1 MILKGF
7 VFFCESNFNKNNKP
21 SDTLAKYCEFP
32 TLASSDQVRAYF
44 PNRLFFNS
52 LNRVRQDHGTFFE
65 KFTRKTL

>member
-21 SDTLAKYCEFP
+21 SDTLAKYCEFL
-32 TLASSDQVRAYF
+32 TLPSSDLVITYF
-44 PNRLFFNS
+44 HKRLYFNS
-52 LNRVRQDHGTFFE
+52 LNKVCQNHGTFFE